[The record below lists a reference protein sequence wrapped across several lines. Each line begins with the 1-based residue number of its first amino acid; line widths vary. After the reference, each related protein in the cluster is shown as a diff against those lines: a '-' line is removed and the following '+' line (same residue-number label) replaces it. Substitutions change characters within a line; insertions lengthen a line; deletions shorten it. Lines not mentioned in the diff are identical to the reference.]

1 MAQRKPFDD
10 RIDVAGSE
18 AQQAAESDT
27 EGASAAIGEDTYLKY
42 GGTEVSYAGQEYLIL
57 SARDVLSARE
67 ALADSGHERAHK
79 AQVSAARALVAVRR
93 RTGRSIPDEVL
104 ALAKEAAEA

>member
-1 MAQRKPFDD
+1 MAQSKPFED
-10 RIDVAGSE
+10 RIDVARST
-18 AQQAAESDT
+18 AEQTADSHT

-42 GGTEVSYAGQEYLIL
+42 GGTEVSYGGQEYLIL
-57 SARDVLSARE
+57 SARDVLSARGV
-67 ALADSGHERAHK
+67 LAESGHERAHK